1 MTDVDPSV
9 PVIETFINIVAVVLV
24 VDVVADWLALSDDVH
39 LVVALVAMALVLAF
53 VKVRVER
60 GVR

>member
-1 MTDVDPSV
+1 MTDADPTV
-9 PVIETFINIVAVVLV
+9 PVIETFVNIVAVVLV
-24 VDVVADWLALSDDVH
+24 VDVVADWLGLSEDVH